1 MKVSMLGLA
10 LSTVAF
16 GASTIY
22 LWQQLEDERARTAE
36 VLAASKELNARIVE
50 LEKARA
56 EFAQRRFGGPGT
68 FDGSLA
74 AQGGPGPDK
83 GPPPPSA
90 EAGKASFATGT
101 IASGQR
107 PPEMP
112 PAMIKMMRA
121 QMRQQ
126 NKRTYFDLQESLGI
140 SEEQANKLIDIIT
153 DQQADGLSMARN
165 NLDPAQQQAQWE
177 AAREKQKNDITDLL
191 GPTKAAQFDELQKS
205 MPARME
211 LQGLAQQF
219 ESVEAPLTSDQNKRM
234 LAAMTE
240 ERDRVPWPAAAA
252 GASQEELAKTYGD
265 WQNDYE
271 ERVAS
276 RVRGIL
282 TPTQLTTYNE
292 YQQWQKDMREQF
304 AAQGMPRMRGN
315 VAPAMLGGGVAISV
329 TTSAPVESTAPTK

>member
-10 LSTVAF
+10 VSTVAF

-22 LWQQLEDERARTAE
+22 LWQQLEAERARTVE

-50 LEKARA
+50 LENARA

-68 FDGSLA
+68 FE
-74 AQGGPGPDK
+74 GGMVAPGAKGPEK
-83 GPPPPSA
+83 GPPPD

-101 IASGQR
+101 VASGQR

-126 NKRTYFDLQESLGI
+126 NKRMYPDLQESLGI
-140 SEEQANKLIDIIT
+140 TEEQANKLIDIIT
-153 DQQADGLSMARN
+153 DQQASGITMARN

-211 LQGLAQQF
+211 LQGLSQQF
-219 ESVEAPLTSDQNKRM
+219 ESVDAPLSSDQNKRM

-240 ERDRVPWPAAAA
+240 ERERVPWPAAAA

-329 TTSAPVESTAPTK
+329 TTSAPVESTEPK

>member
-36 VLAASKELNARIVE
+36 VLAASKELNARIAE
-50 LEKARA
+50 LENARA
-56 EFAQRRFGGPGT
+56 EFAQRRFGGPGA
-68 FDGSLA
+68 FEGGMGA
-74 AQGGPGPDK
+74 AGLEK
-83 GPPPPSA
+83 GPPRPPD

-101 IASGQR
+101 IASGQH

-126 NKRTYFDLQESLGI
+126 NKRMYFDLQESLGI

-153 DQQADGLSMARN
+153 DQQASGITMARN

-191 GPTKAAQFDELQKS
+191 GPTKAAEFDELQKS

-211 LQGLAQQF
+211 LQGLTQQF
-219 ESVEAPLTSDQNKRM
+219 ESVETPLTSDQSKRM
-234 LAAMTE
+234 LAALTE
-240 ERDRVPWPAAAA
+240 ERERVPAPTYAA
-252 GASQEELAKTYGD
+252 GATQEEMTKSYGA
-265 WQNDYE
+265 WQSDYE
-271 ERVAS
+271 ERVAAQ
-276 RVRGIL
+276 VRGIL

-292 YQQWQKDMREQF
+292 YQQWQKEMREQF

-329 TTSAPVESTAPTK
+329 TTTTPVESTAPPK